1 MLAFATVKAAMIFVG
16 ESSGTKYISLSEQLF
31 LVIRSVIQKEII
43 NIVPTAIKVGEIRFP
58 RYKR

>member
-16 ESSGTKYISLSEQLF
+16 ESSGTKYISLSEELF

-43 NIVPTAIKVGEIRFP
+43 NIVPTAI
-58 RYKR
+58 